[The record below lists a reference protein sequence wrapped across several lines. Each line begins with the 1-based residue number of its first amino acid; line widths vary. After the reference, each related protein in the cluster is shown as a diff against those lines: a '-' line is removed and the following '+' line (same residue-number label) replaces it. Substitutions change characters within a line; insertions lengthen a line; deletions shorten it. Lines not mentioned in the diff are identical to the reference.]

1 MKAYKFRLYPSKKQ
15 EQTLFQTFKS
25 CRFVYNQLLEK
36 MNKQTKINRGEIQH
50 SILEL
55 KKEFPELNG
64 VYSKT
69 LQYEC
74 YRLFNNLRGL
84 SQLKKNGRK
93 VGKLRFKGRDWFK
106 TINYNQS
113 GFKLNQTGKRYGKL
127 SLSKIGEIDIRCHR
141 VTGGK
146 IKQVTIKKTAGKWYA
161 IMITDEEYKKV
172 GGEGVTGIDLG
183 IINFIAD
190 DKGNKIKSPLF
201 LKKSLNKIKKAYQ
214 NLSKKKRGSN
224 NRYKAKQ
231 RLGVLF
237 EKVENQRNDFLH
249 KVSTDLVS
257 KNKVICV
264 EKLGIKQMMSKER
277 NRFWNRRNFAD
288 VSWGKFVSMLKFKA
302 ESAGTKIIEVNPR
315 NTSKKCSNCGEL
327 QSMSLSQRTYFC
339 DCGLELD
346 RDVNSAKNI
355 LAQGLGCVENETES
369 SSMKH
374 EAITS
379 TPTKVLGYE

>member
-1 MKAYKFRLYPSKKQ
+1 MKAYKFRLYPSKEQ

-36 MNKQTKINRGEIQH
+36 LNKQTKINRGEIQH

-55 KKEFPELNG
+55 KKEFPELNE

-74 YRLFNNLRGL
+74 YRLFSNLRGL
-84 SQLKKNGRK
+84 SQLKKKGRK

-113 GFKLNQTGKRYGKL
+113 GFKLEQTEKRYGKL
-127 SLSKIGEIDIRCHR
+127 SLSKIGKIDIRCHR
-141 VTGGK
+141 ITSGK

-161 IMITDEEYKKV
+161 IMITDEIYEKQRGK
-172 GGEGVTGIDLG
+172 GITGIDLG
-183 IINFIAD
+183 IINFITD

-201 LKKSLNKIKKAYQ
+201 LKKSLNKIKKAHQ

-224 NRYKAKQ
+224 NRYKAKK

-237 EKVENQRNDFLH
+237 EKVENQRTDFLH

-257 KNKVICV
+257 KNKIICI

-302 ESAGTKIIEVNPR
+302 ESAGTKIIDVNPR

-327 QSMSLSQRTYFC
+327 QSMPLSQRTYFC

-346 RDVNSAKNI
+346 RDVNSAINI
-355 LAQGLGCVENETES
+355 LAQGLGCAENETES

-379 TPTKVLGYE
+379 TQIGVRL

>member
-1 MKAYKFRLYPSKKQ
+1 MNAYKFRLYPSKRQ
-15 EQTLFQTFKS
+15 EQTLFQTFKF

-36 MNKQTKINRGEIQH
+36 LNKQTKINRGEIQH
-50 SILEL
+50 SILGL
-55 KKEFPELNG
+55 KKEFPELKG

-84 SQLKKNGRK
+84 NQLKKNGKK

-113 GFKLNQTGKRYGKL
+113 GFKLKQEGKRFEKV
-127 SLSKIGEIDIRCHR
+127 SLSKIGEINIRCHR
-141 VTGGK
+141 IIKGK
-146 IKQVTIKKTAGKWYA
+146 IKQITIKKTAGKWYA
-161 IMITDEEYKKV
+161 IMITNEVYEKQ
-172 GGEGVTGIDLG
+172 GGKGKIGVDLG

-190 DKGNKIKSPLF
+190 NKGKKIKSPLF
-201 LKKSLNKIKKAYQ
+201 LKKSLSKIKKAHQ
-214 NLSKKKRGSN
+214 NLSKKKKGSN
-224 NRYKAKQ
+224 NRHKAKQ

-249 KVSTDLVS
+249 KISTKLVS
-257 KNKVICV
+257 ENKVICI
-264 EKLGIKQMMSKER
+264 EKLGIKQMMRKER

-302 ESAGTKIIEVNPR
+302 ESAGTKMIEVNPR
-315 NTSKKCSNCGEL
+315 NTSKKCSNCGTL
-327 QSMSLSQRTYFC
+327 QDMPLSQRTYFC

-346 RDVNSAKNI
+346 RDENSARNI
-355 LAQGLGCVENETES
+355 LAQGLGFVENETVS
-369 SSMKH
+369 SSMKQ
-374 EAITS
+374 EAITL
-379 TPTKVLGYE
+379 TQQN

>member
-1 MKAYKFRLYPSKKQ
+1 MKAYKFRLYPSKEQ

-36 MNKQTKINRGEIQH
+36 LNKQTKINRGEIQH

-55 KKEFPELNG
+55 KKEFPELNE

-74 YRLFNNLRGL
+74 YRLFSNLRGL
-84 SQLKKNGRK
+84 SQLKKKGRK

-113 GFKLNQTGKRYGKL
+113 GFKLEQTEKRYEKL
-127 SLSKIGEIDIRCHR
+127 SLSKIGKIDIRCHR
-141 VTGGK
+141 ITSGK

-161 IMITDEEYKKV
+161 IMITDEIYEKQRGK
-172 GGEGVTGIDLG
+172 GITGIDLG
-183 IINFIAD
+183 IINFITD

-201 LKKSLNKIKKAYQ
+201 LKKSLNKIKKAHQ

-224 NRYKAKQ
+224 NRYKAKK

-237 EKVENQRNDFLH
+237 EKVENQRTDFLH

-257 KNKVICV
+257 KNKIICI

-302 ESAGTKIIEVNPR
+302 ESAGTKIIDVNPR

-327 QSMSLSQRTYFC
+327 QSMPLSQRTYFC

-346 RDVNSAKNI
+346 RDVNSAINI
-355 LAQGLGCVENETES
+355 LAQGLGCAENETES

-379 TPTKVLGYE
+379 TQIGVRL

>member
-1 MKAYKFRLYPSKKQ
+1 MKAYKFQLYPSKRQ
-15 EQTLFQTFKS
+15 EQILFQTFKS
-25 CRFVYNQLLEK
+25 CRFMYNQLLEK
-36 MNKQTKINRGEIQH
+36 LNKQTKINRGEIQH
-50 SILEL
+50 SILGL
-55 KKEFPELNG
+55 KKEFPELKG

-84 SQLKKNGRK
+84 NQLKKNGKK

-113 GFKLNQTGKRYGKL
+113 GFKLKQEGKRFEKV
-127 SLSKIGEIDIRCHR
+127 SLSKIGEINIRCHR
-141 VTGGK
+141 IIKGK
-146 IKQVTIKKTAGKWYA
+146 IKQITIKKTAGKWYA
-161 IMITDEEYKKV
+161 IMITNEVYEKQ
-172 GGEGVTGIDLG
+172 GGKGKIGVDLG

-190 DKGNKIKSPLF
+190 NKGKKIKSPLF
-201 LKKSLNKIKKAYQ
+201 LKKSLSKIKKAHQ
-214 NLSKKKRGSN
+214 NLSKKKKGSN
-224 NRYKAKQ
+224 NRHKAKQ

-249 KVSTDLVS
+249 KISTKLVS
-257 KNKVICV
+257 ENKVICI

-302 ESAGTKIIEVNPR
+302 ESAGTKMIEVNPR
-315 NTSKKCSNCGEL
+315 NTSKKCSNCGTL
-327 QSMSLSQRTYFC
+327 QDMPLSQRTYFC

-346 RDVNSAKNI
+346 RDENSARNI
-355 LAQGLGCVENETES
+355 LAQGLGFVENETVS
-369 SSMKH
+369 SSMKQ
-374 EAITS
+374 EAITL
-379 TPTKVLGYE
+379 TQQN

>member
-1 MKAYKFRLYPSKKQ
+1 MKAYKFRLYPSKEQ

-36 MNKQTKINRGEIQH
+36 LNKQTKINRGEIQH

-55 KKEFPELNG
+55 KKEFPELNE

-74 YRLFNNLRGL
+74 YRLFSNLRGL
-84 SQLKKNGRK
+84 SQLKKKGRK

-113 GFKLNQTGKRYGKL
+113 GFKLEQTEKRYEKL
-127 SLSKIGEIDIRCHR
+127 SLSKIGKIDIRCHR
-141 VTGGK
+141 ITSGK

-161 IMITDEEYKKV
+161 IMITDEIYEKQRGK
-172 GGEGVTGIDLG
+172 GITGIDLG
-183 IINFIAD
+183 IINFITD

-201 LKKSLNKIKKAYQ
+201 LKKSLNKIKKAHQ

-224 NRYKAKQ
+224 NRYKAKK

-237 EKVENQRNDFLH
+237 EKVENQRTDFLH

-257 KNKVICV
+257 KNKIICI

-288 VSWGKFVSMLKFKA
+288 VSWGKFISMLKFKA
-302 ESAGTKIIEVNPR
+302 ESAGTKIIDVNPR

-327 QSMSLSQRTYFC
+327 QSMPLSQRTYFC

-346 RDVNSAKNI
+346 RDVNSAINI
-355 LAQGLGCVENETES
+355 LAQGLGCAENETES

-379 TPTKVLGYE
+379 KQIGVRL